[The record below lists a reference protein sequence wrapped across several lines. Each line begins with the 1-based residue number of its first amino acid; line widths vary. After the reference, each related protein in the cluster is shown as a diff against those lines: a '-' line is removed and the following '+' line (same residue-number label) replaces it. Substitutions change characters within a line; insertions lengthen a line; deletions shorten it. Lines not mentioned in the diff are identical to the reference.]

1 MTRRELLDKIARSE
15 EQRLLLGKVW
25 DKYERCRTKNMPEHT
40 AFLTPQE
47 QELCRNM
54 LSAVGVAEGVAFSG
68 GYDGAERKQLY
79 FLPDWAEEPEESVCA
94 LRCSWYETEELT
106 HRDLL
111 GSLMGLG
118 ITRQSVGDILVD
130 KTGHAA
136 DVLVTDTAG
145 AFLLQE
151 WNQAGRVKMQ
161 VKSIDLHDL
170 HIPQAAVREIRDTVA
185 SLRLDSIVSTGFSL
199 SRGKAA
205 EVIEG
210 GKVQVN
216 WQDTTKNGAAVTTGD
231 VITVRGLGKC
241 ELTEVGN
248 PTKKGRFFVTI
259 KRYL

>member
-1 MTRRELLDKIARSE
+1 MTRRELLDKIARNE
-15 EQRLLLGKVW
+15 DERLLLGKVW
-25 DKYERCRTKNMPEHT
+25 DKQERCRTRNLPEHT

-54 LSAVGVAEGVAFSG
+54 LGAIGVTGNYLFCG
-68 GYDGAERKQLY
+68 GYDGAERKQLH

-94 LRCSWYETEELT
+94 LRCSWYQSEELT

-118 ITRQSVGDILVD
+118 ITRESVGDILVD
-130 KTGHAA
+130 KAGHAA
-136 DVLVTDTAG
+136 DVLVTDSAAG
-145 AFLLQE
+145 FLLQE
-151 WNQAGRVKMQ
+151 WTQAGRVKMQ
-161 VKSIDLHDL
+161 VQAIDLHDL
-170 HIPQAAVREIRDTVA
+170 HIPQAAFREIHDTVA

-205 EVIEG
+205 EAIEG

-216 WQDTTKNGAAVTTGD
+216 WQDVTKCGAAVATGD

-241 ELTEVGN
+241 ELIDLGN
-248 PTKKGRFFVTI
+248 PTKKGRFFVTM
-259 KRYL
+259 KRYV